1 MIKLY
6 GTSHVS
12 HESISV
18 IDRAFEEDPDI
29 VALELDPVRLEA
41 LMSDGERKDNST
53 VFITLLQK
61 FQEYVGNKTGLMPG
75 EEMLHAYNKALNNDV
90 DVALVDQDI
99 RITVE
104 RLKDV
109 RRKEKV
115 KAVFSTLIGVLLP
128 FGDKFDLEEIPDE
141 EKIQELV
148 SQLETSFPGMYRVL
162 MEERNVHIVESISR
176 LQISNPEADIAAFLG
191 AAHRKPVAES
201 LRGEG
206 FEVSCEDLMEEKK

>member
-12 HESISV
+12 HESIDV
-18 IDRAFEEDPDI
+18 IDRAFEEEPDV
-29 VALELDPVRLEA
+29 VALELDPVRLQA
-41 LMSDGERKDNST
+41 LLTDGQSAEDGSI
-53 VFITLLQK
+53 FIKLLQK

-75 EEMLHAYNKALNNDV
+75 EEMLYAYNRGITEGL

-99 RITVE
+99 RITIE

-115 KAVFSTLIGVLLP
+115 KAVLSTGVGLLLP

-148 SQLETSFPGMYRVL
+148 SQLEGSFPGIYEVL
-162 MEERNVHIVESISR
+162 MEERNVHMVESISR
-176 LQISNPEADIAAFLG
+176 LQITNPDSDIAIFMG
-191 AAHRKPVAES
+191 AAHRKPVAEA

-206 FEVSCEDLMEEKK
+206 FEVSCEDLMEQNK

>member
-12 HESISV
+12 HESIDV
-18 IDRAFEEDPDI
+18 IDQAFEDEPDI
-29 VALELDPVRLEA
+29 VALELDPVRLQA
-41 LMSDGERKDNST
+41 LLTDGQGAEDAS
-53 VFITLLQK
+53 VFIRLLQK

-75 EEMLHAYNKALNNDV
+75 EEMLYAYNRGVGEEL

-99 RITVE
+99 RITIE

-115 KAVFSTLIGVLLP
+115 KAVLSTGIGFLLP
-128 FGDKFDLEEIPDE
+128 FGDKFDLEEIPSE

-148 SQLETSFPGMYRVL
+148 SQLETSFPGIYEVL
-162 MEERNVHIVESISR
+162 MQERNVHMIESISR
-176 LQISNPEADIAAFLG
+176 LQISNPESDVAVFMG
-191 AAHRKPVAES
+191 AAHRKPVAEA
-201 LRGEG
+201 LRGEN
-206 FEVSCEDLMEEKK
+206 FEVSCEDLMEKNQ